1 MYQAC
6 DIMNL
11 LQNLCLDGS
20 AFRSRET
27 VMKQFLKATKP
38 FSAFEANVPKPF
50 IVNEVSV
57 DSELAG
63 TKANRKAFIQG
74 TTNVQAYLPQ
84 RNCAR
89 DRHHGFLDVRRGRAA
104 HPAFPVLRRAADAI
118 CAAAGRRCPVRG

>member
-11 LQNLCLDGS
+11 LQNLCRDGWDQLG
-20 AFRSRET
+20 RET

-50 IVNEVSV
+50 IVNEASV

-63 TKANRKAFIQG
+63 T
-74 TTNVQAYLPQ
+74 
-84 RNCAR
+84 
-89 DRHHGFLDVRRGRAA
+89 
-104 HPAFPVLRRAADAI
+104 
-118 CAAAGRRCPVRG
+118 